1 MTVDPGLDVTQLL
14 GAWQAGEEEAFEQL
28 VEVVYEEL
36 HEIASRQLTGERPD
50 HTLQATGLVHEA
62 YLRLAGH
69 DRARWHGRLHFFAV
83 AARVMRRV
91 LVDHARG
98 RKSLKRG
105 GHLRKISL
113 TSGVEVSGEGPEDL
127 LEVDEALSRLEEL
140 DPELSQVVEL
150 RFFAGFTHR
159 EVAELLGVSVP
170 TIVRRWR
177 TARGWLY
184 QYLNGGA

>member
-14 GAWQAGEEEAFEQL
+14 GAWQAGEGEAFERL

-50 HTLQATGLVHEA
+50 HTLQATGLVQEA

-113 TSGVEVSGEGPEDL
+113 TSGVEVSGDGPEDL

-140 DPELSQVVEL
+140 DP
-150 RFFAGFTHR
+150 AGPLAAAPEPAPSARPVLGSPVAPGTRGAYAISHCHFMCYWDFPYKR
-159 EVAELLGVSVP
+159 E
-170 TIVRRWR
+170 
-177 TARGWLY
+177 
-184 QYLNGGA
+184 